1 MKRKMKDP
9 NDYIIEG
16 NITKIGCYGLK
27 GEFKGYAVIDTVDIE
42 KCKPYKWCMPD
53 SYKGYV
59 VAKLL
64 NDSSGVN
71 VRLHNVIM
79 GITVSNDFK
88 VDHISRKRFDN
99 RKENLRI
106 CNHSEN
112 LCNKSEQQNNTSG
125 YKGVGWQKT
134 QGYWSSKIQKDGI
147 KYHLGFFD
155 DPIEAA
161 KAYNKKALELH
172 GEFAYQNPIESEIK
186 LIGECKVK
194 PSERR
199 QQMKQEMSQRAV
211 ESYNNKDD
219 SGKFKS
225 IFIKDQIGNTSKWK
239 CGEGEHFLNIIPFLA
254 GPNHP
259 TVGEGKFAYFLDIW
273 VHGKVGINEDSYVCM
288 ARSFNKPCAICDHQN
303 ELRKQDDYDE
313 KYVKSLNPGRRAIY
327 NVECLD
333 SNTEI
338 GKKVQYWDASHFSIE
353 KEIAELAKKPR
364 GGGFITFADP
374 DDGKTV
380 FFRRTGTGMSNTK
393 YSAFKFED
401 RTEPISDELLDLAL
415 PLDKCV
421 HLPTYEEV
429 KNAFFGNVID
439 EGDPQAREEAAMDAA
454 LEDTQPINSR
464 VRRSAEPAK
473 EEVKKEAE
481 FECPG
486 NAPDDFNTFE
496 ACDQCP
502 DFAECELAFNTVEEA
517 KAAAIKAK
525 EVADA
530 TKKPSTDVD
539 TTGRMVRRTPGEAIA
554 EPEKAVETAVEEP
567 TRRVRRRPGQ
577 D

>member
-1 MKRKMKDP
+1 M
-9 NDYIIEG
+9 
-16 NITKIGCYGLK
+16 
-27 GEFKGYAVIDTVDIE
+27 
-42 KCKPYKWCMPD
+42 
-53 SYKGYV
+53 
-59 VAKLL
+59 
-64 NDSSGVN
+64 
-71 VRLHNVIM
+71 
-79 GITVSNDFK
+79 
-88 VDHISRKRFDN
+88 
-99 RKENLRI
+99 
-106 CNHSEN
+106 
-112 LCNKSEQQNNTSG
+112 
-125 YKGVGWQKT
+125 
-134 QGYWSSKIQKDGI
+134 
-147 KYHLGFFD
+147 
-155 DPIEAA
+155 
-161 KAYNKKALELH
+161 
-172 GEFAYQNPIESEIK
+172 
-186 LIGECKVK
+186 K

-199 QQMKQEMSQRAV
+199 AQMKAEMSQRAV

-239 CGEGEHFLNIIPFLA
+239 CGEGEHFINIIPFLA

-327 NVECLD
+327 NIECLD

-364 GGGFITFADP
+364 SGGFITFADP
-374 DDGKTV
+374 DDGKTI
-380 FFRRTGTGMSNTK
+380 FFRRTGTGMANTK

-439 EGDPQAREEAAMDAA
+439 EEDPMVREEAARDEA
-454 LEDTQPINSR
+454 LQDTQPINSR
-464 VRRSAEPAK
+464 VRRSAEPIK
-473 EEVKKEAE
+473 EVE
-481 FECPG
+481 FVCPG

-496 ACDQCP
+496 ACDKCP
-502 DFAECELAFNTVEEA
+502 DIVECEKEFNLAEEA
-517 KAAAIKAK
+517 KAVAIKAQ
-525 EVADA
+525 EAADA
-530 TKKPSTDVD
+530 AKKVAADADAVG
-539 TTGRMVRRTPGEAIA
+539 GRRVRRTPGETA
-554 EPEKAVETAVEEP
+554 EPEKVAETSAEEP
-567 TRRVRRRPGQ
+567 ARRVRRRPGQ